1 MRSRYTGRE
10 TIEHIDPDDS
20 AFGMIADQ
28 LGFQLRRLDLL
39 SMGLLHDCVTRL
51 GVTPARATALSLI
64 GRHEGCDQV
73 ALARVLGINSA
84 SAMAAVNEL
93 VALGAVERQ
102 PGRDRR
108 SNALRLTAAGAALRD
123 ELEDVF
129 RDHDAAF
136 FGCLTPDESESFRRI
151 ILKLRTLNAS
161 DVPIE
166 RSRQS
171 AILRRVK

>member
-1 MRSRYTGRE
+1 M
-10 TIEHIDPDDS
+10 IERNDLDDTV
-20 AFGMIADQ
+20 FGTVAERI
-28 LGFQLRRLDLL
+28 GFQLRRLDLL
-39 SMGLLHDCVTRL
+39 AMGVLHDCVSRL
-51 GVTPARATALSLI
+51 GVTPARATALSFI
-64 GRHEGCDQV
+64 GQHEGCDQV
-73 ALARVLGINSA
+73 ALARALGINAA

-108 SNALRLTAAGAALRD
+108 SNALRLTAAGAALRA

-136 FGCLTPDESESFRRI
+136 FGCLTPEESDAFRRI
-151 ILKLRTLNAS
+151 ILKLRTLNTPEL
-161 DVPIE
+161 PIE

-171 AILRRVK
+171 AILRRIK

>member
-1 MRSRYTGRE
+1 MIERS
-10 TIEHIDPDDS
+10 DLDDN
-20 AFGMIADQ
+20 AFGMVADQ

-39 SMGLLHDCVTRL
+39 AMGVLHDCVTRL
-51 GVTPARATALSLI
+51 GVTPARATALSFI
-64 GRHEGCDQV
+64 GRHEGCDQI
-73 ALARVLGINSA
+73 ALARALGINSA

-93 VALGAVERQ
+93 VALGTVERQ

-108 SNALRLTAAGAALRD
+108 SNALRLTAAGATLRA

-136 FGCLTPDESESFRRI
+136 FGCLTPEEDQAFLRI
-151 ILKLRTLNAS
+151 ILKLRTLNAP

-166 RSRQS
+166 RSRKS
-171 AILRRVK
+171 AILRRIK

>member
-1 MRSRYTGRE
+1 MIERS
-10 TIEHIDPDDS
+10 DLDDN
-20 AFGMIADQ
+20 AFGMVADQ
-28 LGFQLRRLDLL
+28 IGFQLRRLDLL
-39 SMGLLHDCVTRL
+39 AMGVLHDCVTRL
-51 GVTPARATALSLI
+51 GVTPARAAAVSFI
-64 GRHEGCDQV
+64 GEHAGCDQA
-73 ALARVLGINSA
+73 ALAQALGINSA

-108 SNALRLTAAGAALRD
+108 SNALRLTAVGVALRA

-136 FGCLTPDESESFRRI
+136 FGCLTPEESDAFRRI
-151 ILKLRTLNAS
+151 ILKLRTLNAP

-166 RSRQS
+166 RSRKS
-171 AILRRVK
+171 AILRRIK